1 MLVLEMKIYAKHK
14 QCLAIDEA
22 IRTAQFIRN
31 KALRYWMDNKGVG
44 KYDLSAYC
52 KVLAAEFPF
61 AAELNS
67 MARQSSADRAWA
79 AISRFY
85 NNCKKNIPGKKGFPL
100 FKKYS
105 RSVEYK
111 TTGWKLSDDRKY
123 ITFSDK
129 KGIGKVSHR
138 DILETVVKT
147 ASEFS

>member
-52 KVLAAEFPF
+52 KVLAAEFSF
-61 AAELNS
+61 AAQLNS

-85 NNCKKNIPGKKGFPL
+85 NNCKKNIPGKKGFPK
-100 FKKYS
+100 FRRHS

-129 KGIGKVSHR
+129 KAIGKGFAKRYSQSTLVQG
-138 DILETVVKT
+138 ETD
-147 ASEFS
+147 

>member
-85 NNCKKNIPGKKGFPL
+85 NNCKKIYLVKRDSHSSKNIL
-100 FKKYS
+100 
-105 RSVEYK
+105 
-111 TTGWKLSDDRKY
+111 
-123 ITFSDK
+123 
-129 KGIGKVSHR
+129 
-138 DILETVVKT
+138 
-147 ASEFS
+147 AQ